1 MLLTMANIFHCG
13 STLQQYVWYGEQ
25 NELSYVTSVNT
36 ELMLQFSAEV
46 TRTPNHTRLARI
58 TELVAV
64 SCVSMNSVG
73 IIKYKYLE
81 KDGDVRYS

>member
-1 MLLTMANIFHCG
+1 
-13 STLQQYVWYGEQ
+13 
-25 NELSYVTSVNT
+25 VTSVNT

-58 TELVAV
+58 TELEKSESSVA
-64 SCVSMNSVG
+64 MNSVG

-81 KDGDVRYS
+81 KDGDVHYS